1 MIISSVSAR
10 CLPCWMPTTTVP
22 VSILYTP
29 PSPQWPTVQWLF
41 PLSLSRC

>member
-22 VSILYTP
+22 VSITLYI
-29 PSPQWPTVQWLF
+29 F
-41 PLSLSRC
+41 